1 MSIRNKLFFLI
12 ASVITMIMFFM
23 VAFNEVYF
31 EKYFLKIKKNQL
43 YLLSNEIKDP
53 RSTIDF
59 SAVEEK
65 NNVKIYIINE
75 RYLHDV
81 DISLSKE
88 DIGELFNDNK
98 KFIFRLTDT
107 SFSLDKE
114 LTIVT
119 SYTKNQLLVISTPFS
134 SVKEP
139 VTIITSFHLKIVLTA
154 LVLGYILSIII
165 SRVITTSIINM
176 AETAKRVA
184 ALDFSRDFK
193 AYSNDEIGVL
203 GENLNRMSRQL
214 KYSIEQLQ
222 EDIEKERKIDK
233 MRKEFISN
241 VSHELK
247 TPIAIINNYCEG
259 LKEGIADDKET
270 SDFYLNIIMEE
281 TENMNKLVQSLLF
294 LSRAERG
301 YLSYNSEMFNIQE
314 IIQTEVKRAEQS
326 MTDDKYNLDIEIY
339 NPMFYGDKEKL
350 TTVIKNLIENS
361 FKYVEPEG
369 DITIKVKDNKFS
381 IENTSNISE
390 KELHSIWQPFY
401 RADKARDRKLGTGLG
416 LAIVKEILENH
427 NLKYGVYKIENSVV
441 FWFEGGRDKND
452 ENENI

>member
-31 EKYFLKIKKNQL
+31 EKYFLKIKKNQIFA
-43 YLLSNEIKDP
+43 LSNEIKDP
-53 RSTIDF
+53 RSVIDF
-59 SAVEEK
+59 SSIEEK

-81 DISLSKE
+81 DISLSRE
-88 DIGELFNDNK
+88 DINELFDNPK
-98 KFIFRLTDT
+98 KFVFRLTDT

-114 LTIVT
+114 LTIIT
-119 SYTKNQLLVISTPFS
+119 SYSKNQLLVISTPFS

-139 VTIITSFHLKIVLTA
+139 VNFITSFHLKIVITA
-154 LVLGYILSIII
+154 LFLGYVLSIIL
-165 SRVITTSIINM
+165 SRVITTSIITM
-176 AETAKRVA
+176 GETAKRVA
-184 ALDFSRDFK
+184 KLDFSQEFK
-193 AYSNDEIGVL
+193 SYSNDEIGVL
-203 GENLNRMSRQL
+203 GENLNIMSRQL
-214 KYSIEQLQ
+214 KYSIDQLH

-233 MRKEFISN
+233 LRKEFISN

-270 SDFYLNIIMEE
+270 SDFYLDVIMEE

-301 YLSYNSEMFNIQE
+301 YLSFTLEPFNIQE
-314 IIQTEVKRAEQS
+314 IIENEVKRAES
-326 MTDDKYNLDIEIY
+326 SSGGKYKINICIE
-339 NPMFYGDKEKL
+339 NPIFCGDKEQL
-350 TTVIKNLIENS
+350 STVIKNFVENS
-361 FKYVEPEG
+361 FKYTEPEG
-369 DITIKVKDNKFS
+369 TISITVENNKFS
-381 IENTSNISE
+381 ITNTSNITE
-390 KELHSIWQPFY
+390 KEIESIWQPFY

-416 LAIVKEILENH
+416 LSIVKEILENH
-427 NLKYGVYKIENSVV
+427 NLNFGVYKSENNIT
-441 FWFEGGRDKND
+441 FWFEGGRA
-452 ENENI
+452 

>member
-31 EKYFLKIKKNQL
+31 EKYFLKIKKNQIFA
-43 YLLSNEIKDP
+43 LSNEIKDP
-53 RSTIDF
+53 RSVIDF
-59 SAVEEK
+59 SSIEEK

-81 DISLSKE
+81 DISLSRE
-88 DIGELFNDNK
+88 DINELFANPK
-98 KFIFRLTDT
+98 KFVFRLTDT

-114 LTIVT
+114 LTIIT
-119 SYTKNQLLVISTPFS
+119 SYSKNQLLVISTPFS

-139 VTIITSFHLKIVLTA
+139 MNIITSFHLKIVITA
-154 LVLGYILSIII
+154 LFLGYILSIIL
-165 SRVITTSIINM
+165 SRVITTSIITM
-176 AETAKRVA
+176 GETAKRVA
-184 ALDFSRDFK
+184 KLDFSQEFK
-193 AYSNDEIGVL
+193 SYSNDEIGVL
-203 GENLNRMSRQL
+203 GENLNIMSRQL
-214 KYSIEQLQ
+214 KYSIDQLH

-233 MRKEFISN
+233 LRKEFISN

-270 SDFYLNIIMEE
+270 SDFYLDIIMEE

-301 YLSYNSEMFNIQE
+301 YLSFTSEPFNIQE
-314 IIQTEVKRAEQS
+314 IIENEVKRAENS
-326 MTDDKYNLDIEIY
+326 SGGKYKINICIG
-339 NPMFYGDKEKL
+339 NPIFCGDKEQL
-350 TTVIKNLIENS
+350 STVIKNLVENS
-361 FKYVEPEG
+361 FKYTEPEG
-369 DITIKVKDNKFS
+369 TISITVENNKFS
-381 IENTSNISE
+381 ITNTSNITE
-390 KELHSIWQPFY
+390 KEIESIWQPFY

-416 LAIVKEILENH
+416 LSIVKEILENH
-427 NLKYGVYKIENSVV
+427 NLNFGVYKSENNIT
-441 FWFEGGRDKND
+441 FWFEGGR
-452 ENENI
+452 E

>member
-23 VAFNEVYF
+23 VGFNEVYF

-43 YLLSNEIKDP
+43 FYLSNEIKDP
-53 RSTIDF
+53 RSVIDF
-59 SAVEEK
+59 SSIEEK

-75 RYLHDV
+75 RYLPDV
-81 DISLSKE
+81 DVSLSQ
-88 DIGELFNDNK
+88 DDVNELFNNPK
-98 KFIFRLTDT
+98 KFIFKLADT

-114 LTIVT
+114 LTIIT
-119 SYTKNQLLVISTPFS
+119 SYSKDQLLVISTPFS

-139 VTIITSFHLKIVLTA
+139 VNVITSFHLKIVITA
-154 LVLGYILSIII
+154 LFLGYILSIIL
-165 SRVITTSIINM
+165 SRVITTSIITM
-176 AETAKRVA
+176 GETAKRVA
-184 ALDFSRDFK
+184 KLDFSQEFK
-193 AYSNDEIGVL
+193 SYSNDEIGVL
-203 GENLNRMSRQL
+203 GENLNIMSRQL
-214 KYSIEQLQ
+214 KYSIDQLH

-259 LKEGIADDKET
+259 LKEGIADDKDT
-270 SDFYLNIIMEE
+270 ADFYLDIIMEE

-301 YLSYNSEMFNIQE
+301 YLSFSSEPFNIQE
-314 IIQTEVKRAEQS
+314 IIENEVKRAENS
-326 MTDDKYNLDIEIY
+326 SGGKYTVDIKIQDSI
-339 NPMFYGDKEKL
+339 FHGDKEQL
-350 TTVIKNLIENS
+350 STVIKNLIENS
-361 FKYVEPEG
+361 FKYTEPEG
-369 DITIKVKDNKFS
+369 TISILVENNKFS
-381 IENTSNISE
+381 ITNTSNITE
-390 KELHSIWQPFY
+390 KEIGSIWQPFY

-427 NLKYGVYKIENSVV
+427 NLKFGVYKSENNIT
-441 FWFEGGRDKND
+441 FWFEGGR
-452 ENENI
+452 E

>member
-31 EKYFLKIKKNQL
+31 EKYFLKIKKNQIFA
-43 YLLSNEIKDP
+43 LSNEIKDP
-53 RSTIDF
+53 RSVIDF
-59 SAVEEK
+59 SSIEEK

-81 DISLSKE
+81 DISLSRE
-88 DIGELFNDNK
+88 DINELFANPK
-98 KFIFRLTDT
+98 KFVFRLTDT

-114 LTIVT
+114 LTIIT
-119 SYTKNQLLVISTPFS
+119 SYSKNQLLVISTPFS

-139 VTIITSFHLKIVLTA
+139 VNIITSFHLKIVITA
-154 LVLGYILSIII
+154 LFLGYILSIIL
-165 SRVITTSIINM
+165 SRVITISIITM
-176 AETAKRVA
+176 GETAKRVA
-184 ALDFSRDFK
+184 KLDFSQEFK
-193 AYSNDEIGVL
+193 SYSNDEIGVL
-203 GENLNRMSRQL
+203 GENLNIMSRQL
-214 KYSIEQLQ
+214 KYSIDQLH

-233 MRKEFISN
+233 LRKEFISN

-270 SDFYLNIIMEE
+270 SDFYLDIIMEE

-301 YLSYNSEMFNIQE
+301 YLSFTSEPFNIQE
-314 IIQTEVKRAEQS
+314 IIENEVKRAENS
-326 MTDDKYNLDIEIY
+326 SGGKYKINICIG
-339 NPMFYGDKEKL
+339 NPIFCGDKEQL
-350 TTVIKNLIENS
+350 STVIKNLVENS
-361 FKYVEPEG
+361 FKYTEPEG
-369 DITIKVKDNKFS
+369 TISITVENNKFS
-381 IENTSNISE
+381 ITNTSNITE
-390 KELHSIWQPFY
+390 KEIESIWQPFY

-416 LAIVKEILENH
+416 LSIVKEILENH
-427 NLKYGVYKIENSVV
+427 NLNFGVYKSENNIT
-441 FWFEGGRDKND
+441 FWFEGGR
-452 ENENI
+452 E

>member
-23 VAFNEVYF
+23 VGFNEVYF

-43 YLLSNEIKDP
+43 FYLSNEIKDP
-53 RSTIDF
+53 RSVIDF
-59 SAVEEK
+59 SSIEEK

-75 RYLHDV
+75 RYLPDV
-81 DISLSKE
+81 DVSLSQS
-88 DIGELFNDNK
+88 DINELFSNPK
-98 KFIFRLTDT
+98 KFVFKLADT

-114 LTIVT
+114 LTIIT
-119 SYTKNQLLVISTPFS
+119 SYNKNQLLVISTPFS

-139 VTIITSFHLKIVLTA
+139 VNVITSFHLKIVITA
-154 LVLGYILSIII
+154 LFLGYILSIIL
-165 SRVITTSIINM
+165 SRVITTSIITM
-176 AETAKRVA
+176 GETAKRVA
-184 ALDFSRDFK
+184 KLDFSQEFK
-193 AYSNDEIGVL
+193 SYSNDEIGVL
-203 GENLNRMSRQL
+203 GENLNIMSRQL
-214 KYSIEQLQ
+214 KYSIDQLH

-259 LKEGIADDKET
+259 LKEGIADDKDT
-270 SDFYLNIIMEE
+270 ADFYLDIIMEE

-301 YLSYNSEMFNIQE
+301 YLSFSSEPFNIQE
-314 IIQTEVKRAEQS
+314 IIENEVKRAENS
-326 MTDDKYNLDIEIY
+326 SGGKYTVDIKIQDSI
-339 NPMFYGDKEKL
+339 FHGDKEQL
-350 TTVIKNLIENS
+350 STVIKNLIENS
-361 FKYVEPEG
+361 FKYTEPEG
-369 DITIKVKDNKFS
+369 TISILVENNKFS
-381 IENTSNISE
+381 ITNTSNITE
-390 KELHSIWQPFY
+390 KEIGSIWQPFY

-427 NLKYGVYKIENSVV
+427 NLKFGVYKSENNIT
-441 FWFEGGRDKND
+441 FWFEGGR
-452 ENENI
+452 E

>member
-23 VAFNEVYF
+23 VGFNEVYF

-43 YLLSNEIKDP
+43 FYLSNEIKDP
-53 RSTIDF
+53 RSVIDF
-59 SAVEEK
+59 SSIEEK

-75 RYLHDV
+75 RYLPDV
-81 DISLSKE
+81 DVSLSQS
-88 DIGELFNDNK
+88 DINELFSNPK
-98 KFIFRLTDT
+98 KFVFKLADT

-114 LTIVT
+114 LTIIS
-119 SYTKNQLLVISTPFS
+119 SYNKNQLLVISTPFS

-139 VTIITSFHLKIVLTA
+139 VNVITSFHLKIVITA
-154 LVLGYILSIII
+154 LFLGYILSIIL
-165 SRVITTSIINM
+165 SRVITTSIITM
-176 AETAKRVA
+176 GETAKRVA
-184 ALDFSRDFK
+184 KLDFSQEFK
-193 AYSNDEIGVL
+193 SYSNDEIGVL
-203 GENLNRMSRQL
+203 GENLNIMSRQL
-214 KYSIEQLQ
+214 KYSIDQLH

-259 LKEGIADDKET
+259 LKEGIADDKDT
-270 SDFYLNIIMEE
+270 ADFYLDIIMEE

-301 YLSYNSEMFNIQE
+301 YLSFTSEPFNIQE
-314 IIQTEVKRAEQS
+314 IIENEVKRAENS
-326 MTDDKYNLDIEIY
+326 SGGKYTVDIKIQDSI
-339 NPMFYGDKEKL
+339 FHGDKEQL
-350 TTVIKNLIENS
+350 STVIKNLIENS
-361 FKYVEPEG
+361 FKYTEPEG
-369 DITIKVKDNKFS
+369 TISILVENNKFS
-381 IENTSNISE
+381 ITNTSNITE
-390 KELHSIWQPFY
+390 KEIGSIWQPFY

-427 NLKYGVYKIENSVV
+427 NLKFGVYKSENNIT
-441 FWFEGGRDKND
+441 FWFEGGR
-452 ENENI
+452 E

>member
-23 VAFNEVYF
+23 VGFNEVYF

-43 YLLSNEIKDP
+43 FYLSNEIKDP
-53 RSTIDF
+53 RSVIDF
-59 SAVEEK
+59 SSIEEK

-75 RYLHDV
+75 RYLPDV
-81 DISLSKE
+81 DVSLSQS
-88 DIGELFNDNK
+88 DINELFSNPK
-98 KFIFRLTDT
+98 KFVFKLADT

-114 LTIVT
+114 LTIIT
-119 SYTKNQLLVISTPFS
+119 SYNKNQLLVISTPFS

-139 VTIITSFHLKIVLTA
+139 VNVITSFHLKIVITA
-154 LVLGYILSIII
+154 LFLGYILSIIL
-165 SRVITTSIINM
+165 SRVITTSIITM
-176 AETAKRVA
+176 GETAKRVA
-184 ALDFSRDFK
+184 KLDFSQEFK
-193 AYSNDEIGVL
+193 SYSNDEIGVL
-203 GENLNRMSRQL
+203 GENLNIMSRQL
-214 KYSIEQLQ
+214 KYSIDQLH

-259 LKEGIADDKET
+259 LKERIADDKDT
-270 SDFYLNIIMEE
+270 ADFYLDIIMEE

-301 YLSYNSEMFNIQE
+301 YLSFSSEPFNIQE
-314 IIQTEVKRAEQS
+314 IIENEVKRAENS
-326 MTDDKYNLDIEIY
+326 SGGKYTVDIKIQDSI
-339 NPMFYGDKEKL
+339 FHGDKEQL
-350 TTVIKNLIENS
+350 STVIKNLIENS
-361 FKYVEPEG
+361 FKYTEPEG
-369 DITIKVKDNKFS
+369 TISILVENNKFS
-381 IENTSNISE
+381 ITNTSNITE
-390 KELHSIWQPFY
+390 KEIGSIWQPFY

-427 NLKYGVYKIENSVV
+427 NLKFGVYKSENNIT
-441 FWFEGGRDKND
+441 FWFEGGR
-452 ENENI
+452 E

>member
-31 EKYFLKIKKNQL
+31 EKYFLKIKKNQIFA
-43 YLLSNEIKDP
+43 LSNEIKDP
-53 RSTIDF
+53 RSVIDF
-59 SAVEEK
+59 SSIEEK

-81 DISLSKE
+81 DISLSRE
-88 DIGELFNDNK
+88 DINELFANPK
-98 KFIFRLTDT
+98 KFVFRLTDT

-114 LTIVT
+114 LTIIT
-119 SYTKNQLLVISTPFS
+119 SYSKNQLLVISTPFS

-139 VTIITSFHLKIVLTA
+139 VNIITSFHLKIVITA
-154 LVLGYILSIII
+154 LFLGYILSIIL
-165 SRVITTSIINM
+165 SRVITTSIITM
-176 AETAKRVA
+176 GETAKRVA
-184 ALDFSRDFK
+184 KLDFSQEFK
-193 AYSNDEIGVL
+193 SYSNDEIGVL
-203 GENLNRMSRQL
+203 GENLNIMSRQL
-214 KYSIEQLQ
+214 KYSIDQLH

-233 MRKEFISN
+233 LRKEFISN

-270 SDFYLNIIMEE
+270 SDFYLDIIMEE

-301 YLSYNSEMFNIQE
+301 YLSFTSEPFNIQE
-314 IIQTEVKRAEQS
+314 IIENEVKRAENS
-326 MTDDKYNLDIEIY
+326 SGGKYKINICIG
-339 NPMFYGDKEKL
+339 NPIFCGDKEQL
-350 TTVIKNLIENS
+350 STVIKNLVENS
-361 FKYVEPEG
+361 FKYTEPEG
-369 DITIKVKDNKFS
+369 TISITVENNKFS
-381 IENTSNISE
+381 ITNTSNITE
-390 KELHSIWQPFY
+390 KEIESIWQPFY

-416 LAIVKEILENH
+416 LSIVKEILENH
-427 NLKYGVYKIENSVV
+427 NLNFGVYKSENNIT
-441 FWFEGGRDKND
+441 FWFEGGR
-452 ENENI
+452 E

>member
-23 VAFNEVYF
+23 VGFNEVYF

-43 YLLSNEIKDP
+43 FYLSNEIKDP
-53 RSTIDF
+53 RSVIDF
-59 SAVEEK
+59 SSIEEK

-75 RYLHDV
+75 RYLPDV
-81 DISLSKE
+81 DVSLSQS
-88 DIGELFNDNK
+88 DINELFSNPK
-98 KFIFRLTDT
+98 KFVFKLADT

-114 LTIVT
+114 LTIIT
-119 SYTKNQLLVISTPFS
+119 SYNKNQLLVISTPFS

-139 VTIITSFHLKIVLTA
+139 VNVITSFHLKIVITA
-154 LVLGYILSIII
+154 LFLGYILSIIL
-165 SRVITTSIINM
+165 SRVITTSIITM
-176 AETAKRVA
+176 GETAKRVA
-184 ALDFSRDFK
+184 KLDFSQEFK
-193 AYSNDEIGVL
+193 SYSNDEIGVL
-203 GENLNRMSRQL
+203 GENLNIMSRQL
-214 KYSIEQLQ
+214 KYSIDQLR

-259 LKEGIADDKET
+259 LKEGIADDKDT
-270 SDFYLNIIMEE
+270 ADFYLDIIMEE

-301 YLSYNSEMFNIQE
+301 YLSFTSEPFNIQE
-314 IIQTEVKRAEQS
+314 IIENEVKRAENS
-326 MTDDKYNLDIEIY
+326 SGGKYTVDIKIQDSI
-339 NPMFYGDKEKL
+339 FHGDKEQL
-350 TTVIKNLIENS
+350 STVIKNLIENS
-361 FKYVEPEG
+361 FKYTEPEG
-369 DITIKVKDNKFS
+369 TISILVENNKFS
-381 IENTSNISE
+381 ITNTSNITE
-390 KELHSIWQPFY
+390 KEIGSIWQPFY

-427 NLKYGVYKIENSVV
+427 NLKFGVYKSENNIT
-441 FWFEGGRDKND
+441 FWFEGGR
-452 ENENI
+452 E

>member
-23 VAFNEVYF
+23 VGFNEVYF

-43 YLLSNEIKDP
+43 YALSSEIKDP

-81 DISLSKE
+81 DISLSRE
-88 DIGELFNDNK
+88 DVLELFANPR
-98 KFIFRLTDT
+98 KFMFRLTDT

-114 LTIVT
+114 LTIIT
-119 SYTKNQLLVISTPFS
+119 SYSKNQLLVISTPFS

-139 VTIITSFHLKIVLTA
+139 VNVITSFHLKIVITA
-154 LVLGYILSIII
+154 LFLGYILSIIL

-176 AETAKRVA
+176 GETAKRVA
-184 ALDFSRDFK
+184 ALDFSQEFK
-193 AYSNDEIGVL
+193 SYSNDEIGVL
-203 GENLNRMSRQL
+203 GENLNIMSRQL

-222 EDIEKERKIDK
+222 EDIQKERKIDK

-270 SDFYLNIIMEE
+270 ADFYLDIIMEE

-301 YLSYNSEMFNIQE
+301 YLSCNSELFNIQD
-314 IIQTEVKRAEQS
+314 IIESEVKRAEKS
-326 MTDDKYNLDIEIY
+326 MADDNYNLDIEII

-361 FKYVEPEG
+361 FKYVEPDG
-369 DITIKVKDNKFS
+369 DIYIKVDNNKFS

-390 KELHSIWQPFY
+390 KEIQSIWQPFY

-427 NLKYGVYKIENSVV
+427 NLKYGAYKTENSVV
-441 FWFEGGRDKND
+441 FWFEGG
-452 ENENI
+452 EE